1 MTFLP
6 APRAVAAAVAFA
18 FAANA
23 TLLPVA
29 AAAERNTRTP
39 IEHVII
45 IMGENHTYDNVF
57 ATYTPTSGQKT
68 RNLLSE
74 GIVKADGT
82 PGPNFAAAAQQQAS
96 DTRIFELNPTQTGP
110 YATLPQPHIAA
121 ISGVL
126 AIPDPRLPT
135 NLPNGPF
142 QITHYI
148 PYDVPYTVPYD
159 DLANSPL
166 SGDPPHRLFQMW
178 QQMDEGKNDLFVW
191 VTQTAGIG
199 PQNTPAPTPAY
210 TGIGGEAMGF
220 YNMAAGDVPQFKALA
235 DTYAMADNY
244 HQSIMGGTGANFLA
258 IATADTAFY
267 TGPDGKAAT
276 PPANQIENADPQP
289 GTNNF
294 YTQDGYGG
302 GSYVNCAD
310 MSEGGVHAIR
320 HYLASLPYKAFRNGN
335 CEPGHYY
342 LVNNYNLGY
351 NLDGT
356 PKALVNAAGA
366 PLTVLPPQH
375 FPTIADALTAKNIS
389 WKWYSGN
396 RPGAA
401 DSDPQLRHASN
412 GALQYDGYCGI
423 CDPFVAFASISTN
436 PAERAKLQGLS
447 GFDADVAKAEKNVP
461 AVMFVRPFES
471 KAGHPLN
478 ATMADF
484 EGFVSGVIAK
494 VKANPELWKKTAILI
509 TADEGGGYY
518 DSGYVQPIDFFGD
531 GTRIPMIAV
540 SPFARKGYVDHTY
553 YDHASIAKFIE
564 RNWSLKPLSNRSRDN
579 LPNPVQNDD
588 EDAYIPANR
597 PAVGDLMNLF
607 DFED

>member
-1 MTFLP
+1 MQFLP
-6 APRAVAAAVAFA
+6 VRKAVSATVALA
-18 FAANA
+18 FAANVA
-23 TLLPVA
+23 VVPVA
-29 AAAERNTRTP
+29 SAAQHARTP
-39 IEHVII
+39 IEHVIV

-57 ATYTPTSGQKT
+57 ATYTPKHGQKT

-74 GIVKADGT
+74 GIVNADGT

-96 DTRIFELNPTQTGP
+96 DTKIYQIDPARTGP
-110 YATLPQPHIAA
+110 YAVLPQPRIQ
-121 ISGVL
+121 G
-126 AIPDPRLPT
+126 IPDPRFPA

-159 DLANSPL
+159 YFPNTPL

-178 QQMDEGKNDLFVW
+178 QQMAEGKNDLFAW
-191 VTQTAGIG
+191 VGLTAGIG
-199 PQNTPAPTPAY
+199 PQNSPAPTPGN
-210 TGIGGEAMGF
+210 TGIGGEALGF

-235 DTYAMADNY
+235 DEYAMGDNY

-258 IATADTAFY
+258 IATADVAYY
-267 TGPDGKAAT
+267 TGADGKAGT
-276 PPANQIENADPQP
+276 PQAYQIENVDPQA

-302 GSYVNCAD
+302 ASYVNCSD
-310 MSEGGVHAIR
+310 PSEGGVHAIQ
-320 HYLASLPYKAFRNGN
+320 HHLASLPYKAFRNGN
-335 CEPGHYY
+335 CDAGHYY
-342 LVNNYNLGY
+342 LVNNYGLGY
-351 NLDGT
+351 TVDGVAK
-356 PKALVNAAGA
+356 PLVDATGVA
-366 PLTVLPPQH
+366 LTVLPPQN

-396 RPGAA
+396 RPGAN
-401 DSDPQLRHASN
+401 DVDPQLRHAMN
-412 GALQYDGYCGI
+412 GSLQYDGYCGI
-423 CDPFVAFASISTN
+423 CDPFVAFTQVSTN

-447 GFDADVAKAEKNVP
+447 GFEADVVKAEKDVP

-484 EGFVSGVIAK
+484 EGFVGGVIAK
-494 VKANPELWKKTAILI
+494 VKANPALWAKTAILV
-509 TADEGGGYY
+509 TVDEGGGYY
-518 DSGYVQPIDFFGD
+518 DSGYAQAIDFFGD

-540 SPFARKGYVDHTY
+540 SPFAKKGYVDHTY

-564 RNWSLKPLSNRSRDN
+564 RNWGLKPLSNRSRDN
-579 LPNPVQNDD
+579 LPNPVHGDD
-588 EDAYIPANR
+588 GDEAYVPANR
-597 PAVGDLMNLF
+597 PAIGDLMNLF
-607 DFED
+607 SFED